1 MHHLRLLSC
10 IIAVLLFGLQADAQD
25 GNLLRNPTFQTSGD
39 ASIPDDWSLHGD
51 GFASAL
57 GGTTTQAMALKSID
71 SNAPSMLLQ
80 NISTQSAINYQLSFD
95 AFASDADKGQQNLTV
110 SIGVGTWS
118 VHPPGQ
124 WQLYTFATRGK
135 GSDDV
140 LKFSAVDTS
149 GGSVYVYNLAMVSLG
164 ADNSP
169 SATPSVSASSAQ
181 SPFPS
186 GGPSVLLVAGSSDSS
201 LSKGALIATIISPIV
216 TLLGMILAWRKWDDV
231 KSCCSGRRDG
241 HATSP
246 TASHPGDTAK
256 FRADSV
262 EDLPLVSY
270 A

>member
-1 MHHLRLLSC
+1 MS
-10 IIAVLLFGLQADAQD
+10 
-25 GNLLRNPTFQTSGD
+25 
-39 ASIPDDWSLHGD
+39 ASQRTERDPGD
-51 GFASAL
+51 GFASGL
-57 GGTTTQAMALKSID
+57 GGTTTKAMALQSID
-71 SNAPSMLLQ
+71 PNTPSVLF
-80 NISTQSAINYQLSFD
+80 QSIPTLSSIDYQLTFD
-95 AFASDADKGQQNLTV
+95 AFTSDADKGQQNLTV
-110 SIGVGTWS
+110 SLGLGTWS
-118 VHPPGQ
+118 VQPPGQ
-124 WQLYTFATRGK
+124 WQSYTFATRGK

-169 SATPSVSASSAQ
+169 SATPSVSASSVQ
-181 SPFPS
+181 PPFPS
-186 GGPSVLLVAGSSDSS
+186 GGPSVLPVAGSSDSS

-216 TLLGMILAWRKWDDV
+216 TLIGMILAWWKWDDV